1 MTRMARLL
9 AALAFVA
16 GCSSAYADQVE
27 GPPPGS
33 ARTAIAIASAPAKI
47 RAPYDVQI
55 IRENGETLPTYA
67 AKDRYYVQGN
77 PGERY
82 ILRITNPTPNRVEAV
97 VTVDGLDVVDG
108 EVGSLSKRGYIVP
121 AYGETRIEGFRTS
134 AQDVATFRFS
144 SVNDSYAGKQGKAR
158 NVGVVAVALFE
169 EQAAQQII
177 EPAPPPPSVYN
188 YEDDVDGRVGA
199 TRGGGGA
206 GGAKDKK
213 YDADGDR
220 VASRQVSPHGH
231 AAPQPSPASG
241 PSGAP
246 SDARAPMPVKA
257 APPPPAPPRS
267 YHERQR
273 RELSDPDGAADEAEA
288 PRTNRPGLGTEYGEQ
303 RYSATSFTRF
313 QRAADRPIAIAE
325 LRYNDTAGLVAL
337 GIQVQPLPDA
347 GEIMTRETAD
357 PFPGSHYAMP
367 PR

>member
-1 MTRMARLL
+1 MTRMARLF

-16 GCSSAYADQVE
+16 GCSSAYAEQVE

-67 AKDRYYVQGN
+67 AKDRFYVQGN
-77 PGERY
+77 AGERY

-188 YEDDVDGRVGA
+188 YEDDVDGRVGT
-199 TRGGGGA
+199 TRSGGGV
-206 GGAKDKK
+206 KDKK
-213 YDADGDR
+213 YDSDGDR
-220 VASRQVSPHGH
+220 VASRQMPAHGRGV
-231 AAPQPSPASG
+231 PPPSSASG
-241 PSGAP
+241 PSAGAP
-246 SDARAPMPVKA
+246 ADARAPMPAKV
-257 APPPPAPPRS
+257 APSPPREGG
-267 YHERQR
+267 HAERQR
-273 RELSDPDGAADEAEA
+273 RELSDNDGAADEAEA

-325 LRYNDTAGLVAL
+325 LRYNDTAGLMAL

>member
-1 MTRMARLL
+1 MARLL

-16 GCSSAYADQVE
+16 GCSAAYADQALT
-27 GPPPGS
+27 PSPGS
-33 ARTAIAIASAPAKI
+33 ARTQIAIASAPVKL

-55 IRENGETLPTYA
+55 LRENGETLPTYA
-67 AKDRYYVQGN
+67 AKDRFYVQGN
-77 PGERY
+77 AGERY

-108 EVGSLSKRGYIVP
+108 EIGSLSKRGYIVP
-121 AYGETRIEGFRTS
+121 AYGETRVEGFRTS

-144 SVNDSYAGKQGKAR
+144 AVDDSYAGKQGKAR

-169 EQAAQQII
+169 ERAAQQII
-177 EPAPPPPSVYN
+177 EPAPPPVDYR
-188 YEDDVDGRVGA
+188 YEDDVEGDLGA
-199 TRGGGGA
+199 TRGASRTKDGGG
-206 GGAKDKK
+206 
-213 YDADGDR
+213 GDR
-220 VASRQVSPHGH
+220 VATRQP
-231 AAPQPSPASG
+231 APASR
-241 PSGAP
+241 PSGGAP
-246 SDARAPMPVKA
+246 AESRAPMPAKA
-257 APPPPAPPRS
+257 APPPQDMGR
-267 YHERQR
+267 YERQR
-273 RELSDPDGAADEAEA
+273 RELSDDGAAANDEA

-325 LRYNDTAGLVAL
+325 LRYNDTAGLMAL

-357 PFPGSHYAMP
+357 PFPGSHYALP